1 MNIPTV
7 SCPKCDSK
15 TLEVPAKFF
24 LWSSD
29 DVEVGCST
37 CGYTGQVVLSGWRNG
52 FREFVVNICASILG
66 IGILLAVVWGR
77 EWLLAFGLLLL
88 INALWRVVL
97 LKRAIRCHAQGL
109 RMPEHRES

>member
-7 SCPKCDSK
+7 SFPKCDFK

-24 LWSSD
+24 LRSSD
-29 DVEVGCST
+29 DVEVGCSA
-37 CGYTGQVVLSGWRNG
+37 CGYTGHIVLSGWRNG
-52 FREFVVNICASILG
+52 IREFVVNICASALG
-66 IGILLAVVWGR
+66 MGIFLTIVWLR

-109 RMPEHRES
+109 RMPASR